1 MADRDKQI
9 LNGNAESLRII
20 RVSKAFGG
28 TRALQD
34 VSFDVRA
41 GEVVALL
48 GENGAG
54 KSTLIKCLAGVHVP
68 DAGRFEHYVDD
79 ELVSDK
85 IPVAFIHQ
93 DLGLTDWMTV
103 AENIALTLGYP
114 RTLGLISTS
123 KMNEHAREVLAA
135 LDFDIEPEQRIFELS
150 RAEQSLV
157 AIARAIKSEARFIVL
172 DEPTASLPAPDVRHL
187 FKMIRKL
194 KNHGVGILFV
204 SHRIDEIFDVCDRAV
219 VLRDG
224 KVAGERTI
232 AETNPAEIVELIV
245 GSVPPRAERSPVQPN
260 APVRLELKQF
270 APAQVHPVNCAVRR
284 GEVVGLVGLRGA
296 GQAEISKALFG
307 RLPSQGAILVDGRQ
321 ITVASPSEAIDNGIR
336 LVCADRVNESVAHG
350 MSVAENFFLNPS
362 AGTFR
367 RHAWTRAIRPAEEA
381 TNSTAL
387 GIRVGLRPN
396 VPDVPIETLSGGNQ
410 QKVAFGRWLH
420 AKGSVYLLEDPT
432 AGVDVGSKSEIYA
445 LIRMLQSDGAAA
457 LVISTDFEEIEAIC
471 NRVLIF
477 SRGKVVSE
485 LEGAGITFHA
495 LLEAAS
501 GQSEAASSPLT
512 SNVART

>member
-1 MADRDKQI
+1 MTGRDMRVF
-9 LNGNAESLRII
+9 GDDAECLRVVGI
-20 RVSKAFGG
+20 SKAFGG
-28 TRALQD
+28 TKALD
-34 VSFDVRA
+34 NVSFGVRA

-68 DAGRFEHYVDD
+68 DAGRFEHYIDD
-79 ELVSDK
+79 HLMSDR

-114 RTLGLISTS
+114 RTLGFISTS
-123 KMNEHAREVLAA
+123 KMNTQARNVLDA

-157 AIARAIKSEARFIVL
+157 AISRAIKSKARFIVL
-172 DEPTASLPAPDVRHL
+172 DEPTASLPAPDVGHL

-194 KNHGVGILFV
+194 KDRGVGILFV

-232 AETNPAEIVELIV
+232 AETNPSEIVELIV
-245 GSVPPRAERSPVQPN
+245 GSVPPKAERSPIQPDS
-260 APVRLELKQF
+260 PVRLELRDF
-270 APAQVHPVNCAVRR
+270 APLRMYPVNCTIRR

-296 GQAEISKALFG
+296 GQAEIAKALFG
-307 RLPSQGAILVDGRQ
+307 RLPSQGTILVDGSEV
-321 ITVASPSEAIDNGIR
+321 TVTSPSEAISSGIR

-350 MSVAENFFLNPS
+350 MSVSENFFLNPS
-362 AGTFR
+362 AGMGR
-367 RHAWTRAIRPAEEA
+367 HHAWTHTIYPADEA
-381 TNSTAL
+381 ARSTAL

-396 VPDVPIETLSGGNQ
+396 VPDIPIENLSGGNQ

-420 AKGSVYLLEDPT
+420 AEGSVYLLEDPT
-432 AGVDVGSKSEIYA
+432 AGVDVGSKSEIFA
-445 LIRMLQSDGAAA
+445 LIRMLQAGGAAA

-471 NRVLIF
+471 NRVFIF
-477 SRGKVVSE
+477 SRGKVISQ
-485 LEGAGITFHA
+485 LEGPEITFHA
-495 LLEAAS
+495 LLSAAS
-501 GQSEAASSPLT
+501 GQSEAASSSISPNT
-512 SNVART
+512 ART